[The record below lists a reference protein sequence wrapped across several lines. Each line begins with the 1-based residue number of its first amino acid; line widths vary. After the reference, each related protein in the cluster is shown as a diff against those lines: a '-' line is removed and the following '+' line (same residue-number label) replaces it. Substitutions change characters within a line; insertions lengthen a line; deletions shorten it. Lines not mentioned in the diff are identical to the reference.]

1 MTFIEKIKIICN
13 KAHDL
18 IGSLP
23 VSRTSGSP
31 EPEFRSG
38 IVKDITHAHLGP
50 KACCVSESNPET
62 MCKYRAIAGNCFA
75 CSNLLADKLALL
87 TNYYE

>member
-50 KACCVSESNPET
+50 KACYVSASNPEPT
-62 MCKYRAIAGNCFA
+62 

>member
-31 EPEFRSG
+31 EPDVRSG
-38 IVKDITHAHLGP
+38 IIENITHAYLVPQARRASGSDP
-50 KACCVSESNPET
+50 VP

-75 CSNLLADKLALL
+75 CSNFLPDKLALL